1 MNIAYIFRDEKYDI
15 NLPIEQRQL
24 ILENFGVLKSVS
36 KISEYLLS
44 IIQIIKSNEKYN
56 ENTKKIIKEILEF
69 LTYLSK
75 DNEEIKE
82 KIFLDLDLILEL
94 AEHLFPS
101 DRSILLNFIFKL
113 IDNSEVLQEYVTGGK
128 LNLISNIKN
137 SKGYN
142 NYTEKESNNKLI
154 RMDRILLYIET
165 SQNYLYYYK
174 KLLSLNKVKHKEMQ
188 IQNLIIK
195 HMQKIEQEYKYKQNY
210 KIIKIN

>member
-1 MNIAYIFRDEKYDI
+1 M
-15 NLPIEQRQL
+15 
-24 ILENFGVLKSVS
+24 
-36 KISEYLLS
+36 
-44 IIQIIKSNEKYN
+44 
-56 ENTKKIIKEILEF
+56 
-69 LTYLSK
+69 TYLSK

-142 NYTEKESNNKLI
+142 NYTEKESKNKLI